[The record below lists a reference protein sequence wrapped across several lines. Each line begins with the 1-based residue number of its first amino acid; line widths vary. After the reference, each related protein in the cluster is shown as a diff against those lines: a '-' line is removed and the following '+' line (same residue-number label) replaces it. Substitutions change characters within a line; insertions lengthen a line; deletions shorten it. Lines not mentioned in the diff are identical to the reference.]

1 MYRFSNT
8 VIGFLNLFTL
18 LASIPIIG
26 GGLWMARSSTTC
38 EGFLQTPLLVV
49 GFVVLIIS
57 LAGFIGACF
66 HVAWALWV
74 YLVVMLLLIAT
85 LMGLTIFGFVVTSQG
100 GGVEVPGRVYKEY
113 RLEDYSPWLRNR
125 IKDPDYWRTIRSC
138 ILGSKTCAKLASWTP
153 LDYLEKDMS
162 PIQSGCCKPPTSC
175 NYNMATAVPQDPDC
189 YRWNNAPTLLC
200 YECDSC
206 KAGVLEDVRRDWRKL
221 SVLNIV
227 MVVLLI
233 GIYSTGCCAF
243 QNTRRAETDY
253 PYGEN
258 RMTKVRPRWDYYCAQ
273 IGIFTSQNHVEM
285 VAGQERATLLAEVGI
300 PPFSNLWLIISFMEE
315 YDGSTNPICIT
326 KIDEIMKR
334 SGSSINLKF
343 VPKIFQL
350 VWYHLLPKRAR
361 NGWTLPKSS
370 SMGASQQH
378 WLLLL
383 FLVCLVD

>member
-74 YLVVMLLLIAT
+74 YLVVMLFLIAT

-100 GGVEVPGRVYKEY
+100 GGVEVPGRAYKEY

-125 IKDPDYWRTIRSC
+125 VKDPDYWRTIRSC
-138 ILGSKTCAKLASWTP
+138 ILGSKTCAKLAAWTP
-153 LDYLEKDMS
+153 LDYLERDMS

-175 NYNMATAVPQDPDC
+175 NYNMATAVAQDPDC
-189 YRWNNAPTLLC
+189 YRWSNTPALLC

-227 MVVLLI
+227 MLVFLI

-243 QNTRRAETDY
+243 QNTRRAETDH

-258 RMTKVRPRWDYYCAQ
+258 RMTKVRPRWDYYWWRWWQ
-273 IGIFTSQNHVEM
+273 
-285 VAGQERATLLAEVGI
+285 
-300 PPFSNLWLIISFMEE
+300 
-315 YDGSTNPICIT
+315 D
-326 KIDEIMKR
+326 KR
-334 SGSSINLKF
+334 E
-343 VPKIFQL
+343 QL
-350 VWYHLLPKRAR
+350 Y
-361 NGWTLPKSS
+361 
-370 SMGASQQH
+370 
-378 WLLLL
+378 
-383 FLVCLVD
+383 

>member
-162 PIQSGCCKPPTSC
+162 PIQ
-175 NYNMATAVPQDPDC
+175 V
-189 YRWNNAPTLLC
+189 
-200 YECDSC
+200 
-206 KAGVLEDVRRDWRKL
+206 
-221 SVLNIV
+221 
-227 MVVLLI
+227 
-233 GIYSTGCCAF
+233 
-243 QNTRRAETDY
+243 
-253 PYGEN
+253 
-258 RMTKVRPRWDYYCAQ
+258 
-273 IGIFTSQNHVEM
+273 
-285 VAGQERATLLAEVGI
+285 
-300 PPFSNLWLIISFMEE
+300 
-315 YDGSTNPICIT
+315 
-326 KIDEIMKR
+326 
-334 SGSSINLKF
+334 
-343 VPKIFQL
+343 
-350 VWYHLLPKRAR
+350 
-361 NGWTLPKSS
+361 
-370 SMGASQQH
+370 
-378 WLLLL
+378 
-383 FLVCLVD
+383 